1 VVSRVDGRIE
11 KRFRLAVPVELV
23 GMHDPATVESTRTE
37 NVCALGMRVVTKSSR
52 KPNEQVRVISSV
64 GRLKIKARVVYC
76 QPVNGGFAIGLE
88 FEGLASNFALAAREV
103 SRTD

>member
-1 VVSRVDGRIE
+1 MVSRVDGRIE
-11 KRFRLAVPVELV
+11 KRFRLAVPVELL

-37 NVCALGMRVVTKSSR
+37 NICALGVRVITKRSR
-52 KPNEQVRVISSV
+52 KPNEPVRVTSSI

-88 FEGLASNFALAAREV
+88 FEKLASNFALAAQEM
-103 SRTD
+103 SGTD